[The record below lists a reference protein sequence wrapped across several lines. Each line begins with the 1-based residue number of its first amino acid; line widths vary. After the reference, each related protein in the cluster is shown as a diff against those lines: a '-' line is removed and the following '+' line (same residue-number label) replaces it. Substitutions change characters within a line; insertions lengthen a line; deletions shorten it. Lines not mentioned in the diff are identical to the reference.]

1 MTTQKQKH
9 SELTFTYELFYNEYF
24 CDSFTSLD
32 DAISRAKYIINA
44 NPESKGG
51 FTIELNSTI
60 IAVY

>member
-24 CDSFTSLD
+24 SDRITKFE
-32 DAISRAKYIINA
+32 DAISRAKYIIKA

-51 FTIELNSTI
+51 FTIVLNNTI
-60 IAVY
+60 IAAY

>member
-1 MTTQKQKH
+1 MTTSKQKL

-24 CDSFTSLD
+24 CDRFTNLD
-32 DAISRAKYIINA
+32 DAIGRAKYIIKA

-51 FTIELNSTI
+51 FTIVLNNTI